1 MGKKVR
7 ILAMVLCGMIQA
19 VVLIMYSFTE
29 SKISAYPSILVWTVC
44 ACVIRE
50 IAGRMQHSFRW
61 RKRNLILLFGL
72 VVF

>member
-19 VVLIMYSFTE
+19 VVLVMYSFTE
-29 SKISAYPSILVWTVC
+29 SKISAYPSILVWIVC

-50 IAGRMQHSFRW
+50 MSGR
-61 RKRNLILLFGL
+61 KNAA
-72 VVF
+72 